1 MMRKIKERSFSGH
14 LSQEPE
20 EYEKI
25 HARISRKA
33 AAEGIVL
40 LKNEDRL
47 LPVRKGSRIALF
59 GAGASRTVKG
69 GTGSGDVN
77 ERESVSI
84 FRGLKDA
91 GYVITTEEWIAE
103 YEEL

>member
-40 LKNEDRL
+40 LKNERERRL
-47 LPVRKGSRIALF
+47 LR
-59 GAGASRTVKG
+59 AS
-69 GTGSGDVN
+69 S
-77 ERESVSI
+77 
-84 FRGLKDA
+84 F
-91 GYVITTEEWIAE
+91 
-103 YEEL
+103 